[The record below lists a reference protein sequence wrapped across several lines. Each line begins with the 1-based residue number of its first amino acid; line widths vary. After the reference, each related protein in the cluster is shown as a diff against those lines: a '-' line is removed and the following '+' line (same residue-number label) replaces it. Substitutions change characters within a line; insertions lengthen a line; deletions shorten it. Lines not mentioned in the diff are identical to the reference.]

1 MSIRNYFL
9 NLSLN
14 KKLIGMML
22 FLSLVLVLVLLFLYS
37 HSEKALLAEIENQTT
52 ELSKAI
58 QVGVEEVTSSG
69 YTDEVRLQHYLQ
81 KLNAKGL
88 KEISIISNA
97 DEIIA
102 RTNPMRVGEEVGPK
116 KKEHIIKAELGDP
129 VSKEGKVYNVI
140 LPVVA

>member
-22 FLSLVLVLVLLFLYS
+22 FLSLVLVSVSQFLYS
-37 HSEKALLAEIENQTT
+37 QSERALLTEFEKQTA

-69 YTDEVRLQHYLQ
+69 YTDEM
-81 KLNAKGL
+81 KGC
-88 KEISIISNA
+88 ERDI
-97 DEIIA
+97 D
-102 RTNPMRVGEEVGPK
+102 
-116 KKEHIIKAELGDP
+116 
-129 VSKEGKVYNVI
+129 YQ
-140 LPVVA
+140 

>member
-1 MSIRNYFL
+1 MLKNYFL

-22 FLSLVLVLVLLFLYS
+22 FLSFILTSVLQFLYS
-37 HSEKALLAEIENQTT
+37 QSEKALLTQLENQTA

-58 QVGVEEVTSSG
+58 QVGVEEVTSRG
-69 YTDEVRLQHYLQ
+69 YTDEMRLSTYLK
-81 KLNAKGL
+81 KLNAKGV

-102 RTNPMRVGEEVGPK
+102 STNPMKVG
-116 KKEHIIKAELGDP
+116 
-129 VSKEGKVYNVI
+129 
-140 LPVVA
+140 